1 MLLDRSKTEA
11 LSFGSRYQA
20 TLSALSR
27 NSHGVR
33 EGMERRPV
41 KCRAFHDTK
50 RAALGIYFSM
60 VAMITA
66 SPKLA
71 FLKMIL
77 KRSPV

>member
-1 MLLDRSKTEA
+1 
-11 LSFGSRYQA
+11 
-20 TLSALSR
+20 
-27 NSHGVR
+27 
-33 EGMERRPV
+33 MERRPV

-60 VAMITA
+60 AAMIEA

-71 FLKMIL
+71 FLKMIF